1 MDVVM
6 RSSRGNYRAAM
17 SAIAIAAALLHACG
31 GGGGG
36 GGGAQLPGSPPRTAP
51 GPGINSGLV
60 AAKGSLIVNG
70 VEFRAGTPGTV
81 RIDGVTATETAVREG
96 MVITLRGAFG
106 PLDNEGAYDN
116 VEVEPQAIGQV
127 SGLAGNTFTVL
138 GQAVTITPAT
148 VFDDPANRILANND
162 VVEVH
167 GIFSGA
173 NAIEATFIQR
183 DAPGTAKRQLRGI
196 VGGSAAGTFSIGT
209 QQVDIGAVTPVP
221 VDGDF
226 VEVEGTQAVP
236 GGPVQA
242 TNIAIDNF
250 SAQGDQE
257 VETEGSVVSRN
268 AGDNS
273 FVLRSLSG
281 PVTVRHDVTGFA
293 VTVFQLEER
302 NAPSNAA
309 TVLAV
314 GNQVEVEGRLVG
326 GILQAREIELRRTE
340 NAVLE
345 GDVTGVSGSNFTL
358 SPFGIPLTAPAG
370 QIPSNGD
377 HVEVGGT
384 VVPGGT
390 SITVSRVTLLP
401 ASLRVF
407 IKGPVTAHDLATRT
421 LTILGIP
428 VDTLG
433 LQPADDAS
441 LGLPSEYENAAN
453 RRITRDEFFGQ
464 IVNLVTVVRAKA
476 QNDPLNPPFTGGIF
490 HPRSGVEV
498 EGHR

>member
-1 MDVVM
+1 MDVVK
-6 RSSRGNYRAAM
+6 RSSRGNHRAAL
-17 SAIAIAAALLHACG
+17 SVIAVAAALLHACG

-36 GGGAQLPGSPPRTAP
+36 GGVAQLPGSPPRTAP

-96 MVITLRGAFG
+96 MVVKMRGAFG

-116 VEVEPQAIGQV
+116 VEVEPQVIGQV
-127 SGLAGNTFTVL
+127 SGPAGNTFTVL
-138 GQAVTITPAT
+138 GQVVTITPAT

-183 DAPGTAKRQLRGI
+183 DAPGTVKRQLRGV

-209 QQVDIGAVTPVP
+209 QQVNLGAVTPVP

-257 VETEGSVVSRN
+257 VETEGSVASHN

-281 PVTVRHDVTGFA
+281 PVTVRYHVPGFA

-309 TVLAV
+309 TVLAA

-340 NAVLE
+340 NVVLE
-345 GDVTGVSGSNFTL
+345 GIVSNRVVPNFTL
-358 SPFGIPLTAPAG
+358 SPFGINLIAPAG
-370 QIPSNGD
+370 QTIPPEGD
-377 HVEVGGT
+377 RVEVGGT

-390 SITVSRVTLLP
+390 SITVSRLTPLP
-401 ASLRVF
+401 AGTRVF
-407 IKGPVTAHDLATRT
+407 IQGPVTFHDLPTRT

-428 VDTLG
+428 VDTTG

-453 RRITRDEFFGQ
+453 RRITRDEFFAQ
-464 IVNLVTVVRAKA
+464 IVDLVTVVRARA
-476 QNDPLNPPFTGGIF
+476 QNDPLTPPFTGGSF
-490 HPRSGVEV
+490 HPRSGAEI
-498 EGHR
+498 

>member
-1 MDVVM
+1 MDVVT
-6 RSSRGNYRAAM
+6 RSSGGYHRAAM
-17 SAIAIAAALLHACG
+17 SAIAVAAALLQACG

-36 GGGAQLPGSPPRTAP
+36 GGVAQLPGSPPRSAP

-81 RIDGVTATETAVREG
+81 LIDGVTATETAVREG
-96 MVITLRGAFG
+96 MVVTLRGAFG

-116 VEVEPQAIGQV
+116 VVVEPQVIGQV
-127 SGLAGNTFTVL
+127 SGLSGNTFTVL
-138 GQAVTITPAT
+138 GQAVTVTPAT
-148 VFDDPANRILANND
+148 VFDVPANRVLANDD

-167 GIFSGA
+167 GIFSGE

-209 QQVDIGAVTPVP
+209 QQVNLGAVTPVP

-226 VEVEGTQAVP
+226 VEVEGTQAAP
-236 GGPVQA
+236 GGPVEA

-257 VETEGSVVSRN
+257 IETEGSVASRN

-281 PVTVRHDVTGFA
+281 PVTVRHDVAGFA

-302 NAPSNAA
+302 NAPSDAA

-370 QIPSNGD
+370 QIPSNGN

-407 IKGPVTAHDLATRT
+407 IQGPVTAHDLATRT

-428 VDTLG
+428 VNTLG
-433 LQPADDAS
+433 LQPEDNAS

-464 IVNLVTVVRAKA
+464 IVDLVTVVRAKA
-476 QNDPLNPPFTGGIF
+476 QNDPANPPFSGGVF
-490 HPRSGVEV
+490 APRSGVEV
-498 EGHR
+498 EAHR